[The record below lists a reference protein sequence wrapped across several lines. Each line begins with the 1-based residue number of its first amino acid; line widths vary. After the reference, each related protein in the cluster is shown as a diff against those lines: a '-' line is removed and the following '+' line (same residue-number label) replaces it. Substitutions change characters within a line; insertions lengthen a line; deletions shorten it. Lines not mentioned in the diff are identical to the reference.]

1 MPELS
6 TTGFDQHPTIDNL
19 LFNDDGAGIDPIY
32 LVQHAPQDPDFLSF
46 DVLPRN
52 SAGIV
57 ETSAKEDLTRELP
70 AAVTPDPIIQTYGDT
85 TRQEP
90 FSPIVN
96 VASVG
101 QEVQHTGY
109 VTEDLRDI
117 TSSTKLNCKQWP
129 EEHILLCMPKMPTD
143 ICESLYSQPTSDRSA
158 QGCSIQP

>member
-1 MPELS
+1 MPEPS

-57 ETSAKEDLTRELP
+57 ETSAKEDLTKVLP
-70 AAVTPDPIIQTYGDT
+70 AAVTLDPIIQTYGDA

-90 FSPIVN
+90 FNPIAN
-96 VASVG
+96 VALVSQG
-101 QEVQHTGY
+101 IQNTGY
-109 VTEDLRDI
+109 VTKDLHSV
-117 TSSTKLNCKQWP
+117 TSSTKLKCKQWP
-129 EEHILLCMPKMPTD
+129 EEHIFLCMPKMPAD
-143 ICESLYSQPTSDRSA
+143 ICEFLYPQPTSDRSA
-158 QGCSIQP
+158 QGWGIQL